1 MDLFIMRHGIA
12 VAESSEGGFSD
23 GERPLSPKG
32 LKRTRQIAGGLLAL
46 KLSFD
51 RILTSPLVRARETA
65 QIVAEV
71 LNMEGR
77 VEEASELAP
86 DGSVQ
91 TLISRLAELREEK
104 NILLVGHQPLL
115 GEIAS
120 FLLSRGKGIKLRLR
134 KGGLCC
140 LEVDDL
146 GSNASAILHWVLT
159 PKQLRLLA
167 R

>member
-1 MDLFIMRHGIA
+1 MDLFLMRHGIA
-12 VAESSEGGFSD
+12 EAEPSEGGLSD
-23 GERPLSPKG
+23 RERPLSPKG
-32 LKRTRQIAGGLLAL
+32 LKRTRQIAGGLAAL

-65 QIVAEV
+65 QIVAES
-71 LNMEGR
+71 LNIEGK
-77 VEEASELAP
+77 VEETSELAP

-91 TLISRLAELREEK
+91 TVISRLAELRDEK
-104 NILLVGHQPLL
+104 SILLVGHQPLL

-140 LEVDDL
+140 LEVDDV
-146 GSNASAILHWVLT
+146 GSNSPAILHWVLT
-159 PKQLRLLA
+159 SKQLRLIE